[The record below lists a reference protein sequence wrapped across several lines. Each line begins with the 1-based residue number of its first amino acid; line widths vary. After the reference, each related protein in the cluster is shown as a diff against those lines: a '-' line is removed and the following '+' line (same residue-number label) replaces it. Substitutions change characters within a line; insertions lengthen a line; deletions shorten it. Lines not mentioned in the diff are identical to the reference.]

1 MVERTFAH
9 LCETGGSRRVT
20 VRGMDKVKIWY
31 PLRAASHNLGLILRM
46 LVGTGKPRSFSA
58 ALLALWTVGF
68 ALRTALWKLPDAIRD
83 LRIPP
88 NHKLQP
94 QRQSTGSANS
104 NSTNHPSP
112 PNTPFF
118 QQAAKGIAS
127 TFLILTQVFF
137 IKQVL
142 EPRKKSRRCCCE

>member
-1 MVERTFAH
+1 
-9 LCETGGSRRVT
+9 
-20 VRGMDKVKIWY
+20 MDKVKIWY
-31 PLRAASHNLGLILRM
+31 PLRAAFHNHGLILGL

-68 ALRTALWKLPDAIRD
+68 AFRTALWKLPDAIRD

-112 PNTPFF
+112 PNTPLF
-118 QQAAKGIAS
+118 QQAAS
-127 TFLILTQVFF
+127 L
-137 IKQVL
+137 
-142 EPRKKSRRCCCE
+142 RKCVGTEVGPVGEICSSVWGVVMCIT